1 MDPDS
6 ELRALVH
13 DLRTPLTIV
22 EGFSEL
28 LVRRGA
34 ELDPGAREE
43 YARRI
48 AAAAA
53 EMRALLDRPVAGPD
67 PGPHDQAPE
76 G

>member
-1 MDPDS
+1 MAADD

-22 EGFSEL
+22 EGFSDL

-34 ELDPGAREE
+34 ELDAGERDE

-48 AAAAA
+48 VAAAG
-53 EMRALLDRPVAGPD
+53 ELRALLDRAVAP
-67 PGPHDQAPE
+67 
-76 G
+76 